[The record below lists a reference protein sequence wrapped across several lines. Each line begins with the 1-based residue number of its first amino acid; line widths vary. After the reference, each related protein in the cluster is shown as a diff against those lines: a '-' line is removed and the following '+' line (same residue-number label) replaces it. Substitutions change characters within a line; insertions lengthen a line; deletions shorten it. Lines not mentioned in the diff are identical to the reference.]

1 MNLTFQAL
9 RACVQ
14 LKPFVYKF
22 ITGQEATYEDL
33 QDNEPQIAESL
44 DAVRPPLHLPIA
56 LLVSACAY
64 FDGRDRFRF

>member
-9 RACVQ
+9 CACVQ

-33 QDNEPQIAESL
+33 RDNEPQIAESL
-44 DAVRPPLHLPIA
+44 DAVRPLHLPIA
-56 LLVSACAY
+56 LVVSACAH
-64 FDGRDRFRF
+64 FDAHDRFRF